1 MKPSSCG
8 RPVKRPFVCRGGARS
23 CVRVRLTEYPVKL
36 SKVFGSSC
44 CDQLQRQQTLGKGK
58 PCDWQLLRKTKMLEG
73 RAPFWQEHHT
83 AQELQ
88 AGQHWSFYCV
98 GDDWTVS
105 VNSDRQLLSF
115 LCFKEMLDKCYR
127 LGERLHRGHCLV
139 RLFIILE
146 KTKTT
151 LPHTLQF
158 PPLLSLACNKTSH
171 IRRLQ
176 RVSRSESL
184 LIDSTCLFGLVAA
197 LSKQQR
203 SNKHMVCQN
212 INWFWLL
219 ALSLTRITTLDE

>member
-1 MKPSSCG
+1 
-8 RPVKRPFVCRGGARS
+8 
-23 CVRVRLTEYPVKL
+23 
-36 SKVFGSSC
+36 
-44 CDQLQRQQTLGKGK
+44 
-58 PCDWQLLRKTKMLEG
+58 
-73 RAPFWQEHHT
+73 
-83 AQELQ
+83 
-88 AGQHWSFYCV
+88 
-98 GDDWTVS
+98 
-105 VNSDRQLLSF
+105 
-115 LCFKEMLDKCYR
+115 MLDKCYR

-184 LIDSTCLFGLVAA
+184 LIDSACLFGLVAA

-219 ALSLTRITTLDE
+219 VLSLTRITTLDE